1 MADGRGLPGTR
12 PRGIQSRAGAGPPF
26 AGASHERGP
35 SGVDHHRP
43 AGHRIGLHDRHG
55 YILKRSRR
63 VTSMGRQVSVMHFN
77 GYLATFRLNF
87 KIELRSIW
95 LQAVIVAIPLIIIP
109 FMLPSY
115 RDSLRAQGHLGANG
129 SEQALPGF
137 AILFSMFSLQLV
149 LQLFFQEHEWHTWD
163 RMRVSAVSLLDLV
176 MAKLSVSFMVQVVQV
191 SLVMLVG
198 TALYHYRPNGSVLA
212 LAAVCLVISIVLTL
226 FGLLLYIFSSSQNMA
241 MSFNNILGMLL
252 AGMGGA
258 LSPVSGFPDWAQ
270 KLAKG
275 SPVYWA
281 MDAVGKINFDHAG
294 MEDVWPDLRILL
306 AFLLALALLATV
318 LFKRGV
324 QRKE

>member
-1 MADGRGLPGTR
+1 
-12 PRGIQSRAGAGPPF
+12 
-26 AGASHERGP
+26 
-35 SGVDHHRP
+35 
-43 AGHRIGLHDRHG
+43 
-55 YILKRSRR
+55 
-63 VTSMGRQVSVMHFN
+63 MGRQVSAVHFN

-137 AILFSMFSLQLV
+137 AILFAMFSLQLV

-163 RMRVSAVSLLDLV
+163 RMRVSAVSLFDLV

-191 SLVMLVG
+191 SLVMLIG

-212 LAAVCLVISIVLTL
+212 LAAVCLVISVVLTL

-294 MEDVWPDLRILL
+294 MADIWPDLRILL